1 MMNRRIIMGS
11 RKRTAESRKLELT
24 VDDLTGKQS
33 VRATFKLTK
42 QVIDLLAVIAGQLGI
57 KQKSLFDQLVENASI
72 MDKVSREALDYSTE
86 EGRHQKTFVISRST
100 LLLLNQIS
108 KKKKIPRDI
117 LVEVYIKQL
126 LPVIK
131 TELEKHQKRKELL
144 REMRK
149 YQGQGEKLLKS
160 AEDLL
165 GKDDM
170 LYEKIKNQINIT
182 NNNVDIA
189 KDLITKGMPME
200 DW

>member
-1 MMNRRIIMGS
+1 MGR

-24 VDDLTGKQS
+24 VGDLTGKQS
-33 VRATFKLTK
+33 VRATFKLP
-42 QVIDLLAVIAGQLGI
+42 QQIIDLLAVIAGQLGI

-72 MDKVSREALDYSTE
+72 MEKVAREALDYSTE
-86 EGRHQKTFVISRST
+86 EERHQKTFVISRST
-100 LLLLNQIS
+100 LLSLNQIS
-108 KKKKIPRDI
+108 KKQNIPRDI

-131 TELEKHQKRKELL
+131 TELGKHQKRKQLL
-144 REMRK
+144 KEMRK
-149 YQGQGEKLLKS
+149 YQNQGKKLLKA

-170 LYEKIKNQINIT
+170 LYEKIKSQINIA
-182 NNNVDIA
+182 NKNVA
-189 KDLITKGMPME
+189 TAENLITKGMPME

>member
-1 MMNRRIIMGS
+1 MNRRIIMGR

-24 VDDLTGKQS
+24 VGDLTGKQS
-33 VRATFKLTK
+33 VRATFKLP
-42 QVIDLLAVIAGQLGI
+42 QQIIDLLAVIAGQLGI

-72 MDKVSREALDYSTE
+72 MEKVAREALDYSTE
-86 EGRHQKTFVISRST
+86 EERHQKTFVISRST
-100 LLLLNQIS
+100 LLLLNKIS

>member
-1 MMNRRIIMGS
+1 MGRRNRAAVS
-11 RKRTAESRKLELT
+11 RKFELT

-33 VRATFKLTK
+33 VRATFKLP
-42 QVIDLLAVIAGQLGI
+42 QHVIDLLAVIAGQLGI

-72 MDKVSREALDYSTE
+72 MEKVAREAIDYATE
-86 EGRHQKTFVISRST
+86 EERHQKTFVISRNT
-100 LLLLNQIS
+100 LVLLNQIS
-108 KKKKIPRDI
+108 KKQKIPRDI

-131 TELEKHQKRKELL
+131 TELEKHQQRKELL
-144 REMRK
+144 KEMRK
-149 YQGQGEKLLKS
+149 YQNQGKKLLNA

-170 LYEKIKNQINIT
+170 LYEKIKSQINIA
-182 NNNVDIA
+182 NKNVA
-189 KDLITKGMPME
+189 TAEDLINKGMPME

>member
-1 MMNRRIIMGS
+1 MNRRIIMGR

-24 VDDLTGKQS
+24 VGDLTGKQS
-33 VRATFKLTK
+33 VRATFKLP
-42 QVIDLLAVIAGQLGI
+42 QQIIDLLAVIAGQLGI

-72 MDKVSREALDYSTE
+72 MEKVAREALDYSTE
-86 EGRHQKTFVISRST
+86 EERHQKTFVISRST
-100 LLLLNQIS
+100 LLSLNQIS
-108 KKKKIPRDI
+108 KKQKIPRDI

-131 TELEKHQKRKELL
+131 TELGKHQKRKQLL
-144 REMRK
+144 KEMRK
-149 YQGQGEKLLKS
+149 YQNQGKKLLKA

-170 LYEKIKNQINIT
+170 LYEKIKSQINIA
-182 NNNVDIA
+182 NKNVA
-189 KDLITKGMPME
+189 TAENLITKGMPME

>member
-1 MMNRRIIMGS
+1 MNRRIIMAR

-24 VDDLTGKQS
+24 VGDLTGKQS
-33 VRATFKLTK
+33 VRATFKLPQ
-42 QVIDLLAVIAGQLGI
+42 QVIDLLTVIAGQLGI

-72 MDKVSREALDYSTE
+72 MEKVVREALDYSTE
-86 EGRHQKTFVISRST
+86 EERHQKTLVISRST
-100 LLLLNQIS
+100 LLSLNQIS
-108 KKKKIPRDI
+108 KKQKIPRDI

-131 TELEKHQKRKELL
+131 TELGKHQKRKELL
-144 REMRK
+144 KEMRK
-149 YQGQGEKLLKS
+149 YQDQGKKLLKA

-170 LYEKIKNQINIT
+170 LYEKIKSQINIAKK
-182 NNNVDIA
+182 NVATAEDI
-189 KDLITKGMPME
+189 ITKGMPME

>member
-1 MMNRRIIMGS
+1 MGR

-24 VDDLTGKQS
+24 VGDLTGKQS
-33 VRATFKLTK
+33 VRATFKLPQ

-72 MDKVSREALDYSTE
+72 MEKVVQEALGYFTE
-86 EGRHQKTFVISRST
+86 EERHQKTIVISRST
-100 LLLLNQIS
+100 LLSLNQIS
-108 KKKKIPRDI
+108 KKQKIPRDI

-131 TELEKHQKRKELL
+131 TELGKHKKRKELL
-144 REMRK
+144 KEMRK
-149 YQGQGEKLLKS
+149 YQNQGKRLLKA

-170 LYEKIKNQINIT
+170 LYEKIESQINIA
-182 NNNVDIA
+182 NKNVATAEGI
-189 KDLITKGMPME
+189 ITKGMPME